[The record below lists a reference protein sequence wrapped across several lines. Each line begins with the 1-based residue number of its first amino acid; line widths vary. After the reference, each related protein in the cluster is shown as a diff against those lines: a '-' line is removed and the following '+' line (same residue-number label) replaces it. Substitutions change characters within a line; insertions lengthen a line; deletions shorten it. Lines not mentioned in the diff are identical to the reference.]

1 MLKPILLSGAL
12 FAVTSVI
19 IGAFAAHAL
28 KSQLTEYSLSIIKT
42 GVLYQMLHALAI
54 LTCGLLILQ
63 LRQAKESPKWLKRAA
78 TSFTLGILFFS
89 GSLYGLALT
98 NQKWLGPITPIGGSL
113 MIAGWFMF
121 IWAVSKIDNLNI
133 QQD

>member
-1 MLKPILLSGAL
+1 MLKRILISGGL

-28 KSQLTEYSLSIIKT
+28 KNHLSEYALSIIKT
-42 GVLYQMLHALAI
+42 GVLYQMFHGIALIICGI
-54 LTCGLLILQ
+54 LFLQ
-63 LRQAKESPKWLKRAA
+63 FKPFKESQKWLKRAA

-98 NQKWLGPITPIGGSL
+98 SFKWLGPVTPIGGSL
-113 MIAGWFMF
+113 MIAGWLMF
-121 IWAVSKIDNLNI
+121 IWAIIKLDESSL
-133 QQD
+133 Q